1 MVSSERILRIN
12 TQLVAS
18 QIIDD
23 EAVLINLGNG
33 MVYTLDDTGAAMWR
47 MIELG
52 RSLEFMS
59 KTFAAHY
66 SSPADVVL
74 ADLAEVAQELH
85 DEELIVFEDGVPG
98 ADGSLEDLN
107 FPEEY
112 SKPKMIRYDDMR
124 DVLALDPPLPQLEPG
139 GQGLKTGE

>member
-1 MVSSERILRIN
+1 MPAEPVLRVN

-33 MVYTLDDTGAAMWR
+33 MVYTLDEAGAAMWR

-52 RSLEFMS
+52 RSLEFIS
-59 KTFAAHY
+59 KTFAVHY
-66 SSPADVVL
+66 SLAADVVL

-85 DEELIVFEDGVPG
+85 DQELIVFEEGG
-98 ADGSLEDLN
+98 SSADGDLEDLK

-112 SKPKMIRYDDMR
+112 RKPKMTRYDDMR
-124 DVLALDPPLPQLEPG
+124 DVLALDPPLPRLEPN
-139 GQGLKTGE
+139 GQGMKTGE